1 MTEATTTFIANL
13 FRPIFVPISHW
24 LLSPKRPRPTWHYE
38 TAFVALILV
47 TVAVCTT
54 PNPFLLGSNTDI
66 LRQFL
71 IIWLSAAAVIGS
83 FLHAKVGYLMSEA
96 MVAAKASDESCHEWL
111 GSYWLW
117 KEVLWFAVF
126 LISGAYPALAGNVI
140 FLLYPAWRKV
150 HVEERAKLRSA
161 I

>member
-1 MTEATTTFIANL
+1 
-13 FRPIFVPISHW
+13 
-24 LLSPKRPRPTWHYE
+24 
-38 TAFVALILV
+38 
-47 TVAVCTT
+47 
-54 PNPFLLGSNTDI
+54 
-66 LRQFL
+66 
-71 IIWLSAAAVIGS
+71 VIGS
-83 FLHAKVGYLMSEA
+83 FLHAKVGYRMSEA